1 MKLMTQLFAVGAL
14 LAATHANAAN
24 IDFTSPAWSA
34 ANNQTDITIGA
45 VTVTA
50 GPAGAKLYQD
60 STDGLGVLG
69 NKEPDEIDPQEF
81 IEITFAMAVMLNS
94 ISVTDFF
101 DQDGGIPSSN
111 NDGSTP
117 TGEVGYLSLWLD
129 GTELG
134 SSPLDFF
141 GNTSDQVNGEQTITL
156 NPFAKVDQIK
166 FYTLG
171 KNDDFSIKGLMYS
184 DVPNEEIPVPEPSI
198 AVLLGLGLMGL
209 GLSRRRQAKKA

>member
-1 MKLMTQLFAVGAL
+1 MKLMTKLFAAGAL
-14 LAATHANAAN
+14 LAATHANAVT

-34 ANNQTDITIGA
+34 ANNQTSFGVGA
-45 VTVTA
+45 VTATA

-60 STDGLGVLG
+60 STDGIGVLG

-81 IEITFAMAVMLNS
+81 IEITFGMDVMLNS

-101 DQDGGIPSSN
+101 DQFKDGG
-111 NDGSTP
+111 DGSTP

-129 GTELG
+129 GIELG

-141 GNTSDQVNGEQTITL
+141 GNVSDQVNGEQTITL

-166 FYTLG
+166 FYTLAQ
-171 KNDDFSIKGLMYS
+171 NDDFSIKGLEYS
-184 DVPNEEIPVPEPSI
+184 VPEPSI
-198 AVLLGLGLMGL
+198 AFLLGLGLMGL